1 MAEPVTSSISNL
13 GAYFPAVFMDTVDS
27 DRRLSCLF
35 NPDQIDITKEAIYGE
50 LNPVGWSHTT
60 QQYAHTVS
68 ASYSIEIVFN
78 KSAAFYKQG
87 KTAARNFDY
96 AIKFFNFFLHG
107 QVAGMS
113 PNRLIFNC
121 PHTIVTTNTLRRV
134 EVSFKR
140 WFQDM
145 HLWEFGIMLDLVEDH
160 AHAFYSSEA
169 ALSNGYI
176 NGRLGR
182 AMGDAKTGSS
192 IRRSKLGGG

>member
-1 MAEPVTSSISNL
+1 MAELITGKISNL
-13 GAYFPAVFMDTVDS
+13 GSYFPAVFMDTVDS
-27 DRRLSCLF
+27 DMKLSCLF
-35 NPDQIDITKEAIYGE
+35 NPEQIDIGKEAVYGE

-60 QQYAHTVS
+60 QQYAFTES

-78 KSAAFYKQG
+78 KTAAFYKQG
-87 KTAARNFDY
+87 SSAARNFDY
-96 AIKFFNFFLHG
+96 AIRFFNFFLHG
-107 QVAGMS
+107 QYPGIA

-121 PHTIVTTNTLRRV
+121 PHTIITTNTLRRV

-169 ALSNGYI
+169 ALSNGYV
-176 NGRLGR
+176 NGRVG
-182 AMGDAKTGSS
+182 GGFGNAKTGAS
-192 IRRSKLGGG
+192 IRKSKLGSR